1 MPHNFFSNKY
11 DFIKGVL
18 LANLTCAIYNEI
30 TIVFLYIMTTQM
42 FNIVT
47 NVWMCII
54 YVTMM
59 PNKSLLISS
68 PIWTLE
74 LKVRCYAWVS
84 RIRVGV
90 SFCFNLNIKQEALC
104 NVGEDAFFLNKK

>member
-1 MPHNFFSNKY
+1 MSHKFISNIY
-11 DFIKGVL
+11 VFTVGVL
-18 LANLTCAIYNEI
+18 LTNLSCAILYEI
-30 TIVFLYIMTTQM
+30 TIVILYIMTTKM

-68 PIWTLE
+68 PI
-74 LKVRCYAWVS
+74 
-84 RIRVGV
+84 
-90 SFCFNLNIKQEALC
+90 
-104 NVGEDAFFLNKK
+104 